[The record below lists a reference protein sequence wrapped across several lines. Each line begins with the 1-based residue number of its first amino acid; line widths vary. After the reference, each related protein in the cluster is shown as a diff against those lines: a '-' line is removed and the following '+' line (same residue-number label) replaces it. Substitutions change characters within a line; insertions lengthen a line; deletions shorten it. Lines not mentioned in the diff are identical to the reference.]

1 MVNEQQNDKTFIV
14 LTIAGSDSG
23 GGAGIQADLKTFS
36 ALGVYGASVLTALT
50 AQNTQGVQGVF
61 PVTPEFVMAQCDS
74 VFGDLRIDSVKCGM
88 LANAAVIG
96 AVAASLVRYRP
107 PVFVLDTVM
116 VAKGGDT
123 LLAPEAVR
131 ALREVLLPLAD
142 IVTPN
147 LPEAAALLDTDIA
160 TDETAMRQQ
169 GRALLALG
177 AKAVLM
183 KGGHLKSGDSPDWLI
198 TPAEELRFAVPRV
211 ETRHT
216 HGTGC
221 TLSAALA
228 ALRPQRPDWK
238 TTVQEAKDWLTQ
250 ALMQADRL
258 SVGRGIGPPHHFH
271 RWW

>member
-1 MVNEQQNDKTFIV
+1 MKKLYNV
-14 LTIAGSDSG
+14 LTIAGSDSS

-36 ALGVYGASVLTALT
+36 TLGVYGASVITALT

-61 PVTPEFVMAQCDS
+61 PVTPEFVTAQCDS
-74 VFGDLRIDSVKCGM
+74 VFSDLRIDSVKCGM
-88 LANAAVIG
+88 LANAAVIE
-96 AVAASLVRYRP
+96 AVAARLAHYRP

-116 VAKGGDT
+116 VAKGGDV
-123 LLAPEAVR
+123 LLAPEAVC
-131 ALREVLLPLAD
+131 ALRELLLPLAD

-147 LPEAAALLDTDIA
+147 LPEAAALLGADIA
-160 TDETAMRQQ
+160 TDEAAMREQ

-183 KGGHLKSGDSPDWLI
+183 KGGHLKTEDSPDWLI
-198 TPAEELRFAVPRV
+198 TPDGENRFTALRIK
-211 ETRHT
+211 TRHT

-238 TTVQEAKDWLTQ
+238 TTVQDAKDWLTQ
-250 ALMQADRL
+250 ALMQAERL
-258 SVGRGIGPPHHFH
+258 TVGRGIGPLHHFH
-271 RWW
+271 QWW

>member
-1 MVNEQQNDKTFIV
+1 MKKNVFNV

-36 ALGVYGASVLTALT
+36 ALGVYGASVVTALT

-74 VFGDLRIDSVKCGM
+74 VFNDLRIDSVKCGM
-88 LANAAVIG
+88 LANAAVIE
-96 AVAASLVRYRP
+96 AVAACLTRYQP
-107 PVFVLDTVM
+107 LVFVLDTVM
-116 VAKGGDT
+116 VAKGGDV

-131 ALREVLLPLAD
+131 ALRETLLSLAD
-142 IVTPN
+142 MVTPN
-147 LPEAAALLDTDIA
+147 LPEAAALLGTDMA
-160 TDETAMRQQ
+160 TDETAMREQ

-183 KGGHLKSGDSPDWLI
+183 KGGHLKSEDSPDWLI
-198 TPAEELRFAVPRV
+198 TPDEECRFTAPRLD
-211 ETRHT
+211 TRHT

-238 TTVQEAKDWLTQ
+238 TTVQGAKNWLTQ

-258 SVGRGIGPPHHFH
+258 TVGRGIGPLHHFH
-271 RWW
+271 QWW